1 MNEPNYTTM
10 TYGELV
16 KCADYAADWLD
27 ERGLTVSNV
36 VDLRKARQDRGLLMG
51 IVWAWREAVDQNVE
65 ALNRATGQGGD
76 IGEEM

>member
-10 TYGELV
+10 TYSELV